1 MTCKRS
7 KCQHIGFM
15 VSSPQVSKKS
25 YDSILLSIWRKMSR
39 EKSLHASTS
48 LFLEILKSWPPT
60 KKCPNEGTSFLD
72 KVQITSRIHFTFSL
86 KSWPY
91 KLQSVLMKVRLS
103 WTKLKSLKASTS
115 LFPNNLKS
123 WPKKCPMKV
132 RPSWTKSTLQ
142 IRNKTTAAINWRHFM
157 FECRTINAAN
167 PKARAI
173 IKFTI
178 VIDRHQGYR
187 SLYRLQS
194 IFLATSR

>member
-1 MTCKRS
+1 M
-7 KCQHIGFM
+7 
-15 VSSPQVSKKS
+15 SS
-25 YDSILLSIWRKMSR
+25 

-72 KVQITSRIHFTFSL
+72 KVQITSRVHFTFSF

-115 LFPNNLKS
+115 LFPNILKS

-142 IRNKTTAAINWRHFM
+142 IRNKTNAAINWRHFM

-167 PKARAI
+167 PKARAMIRLTTVKRSISGLSIVVSAPEHLFGNVPI
-173 IKFTI
+173 IFVGSANHLLHPQACAK
-178 VIDRHQGYR
+178 
-187 SLYRLQS
+187 
-194 IFLATSR
+194 IFMNN